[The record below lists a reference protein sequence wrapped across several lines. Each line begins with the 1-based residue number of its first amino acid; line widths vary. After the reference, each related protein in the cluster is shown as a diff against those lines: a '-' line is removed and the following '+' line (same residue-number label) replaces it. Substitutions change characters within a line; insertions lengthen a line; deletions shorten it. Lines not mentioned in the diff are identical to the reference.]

1 MCLGFLIGAERQH
14 YYNYLII
21 VMTVVAAMMSI
32 DAMVNLIDLAFACMA
47 IPTMIS
53 ALLLSRRVMAA
64 ARVYFNKLDA
74 G

>member
-1 MCLGFLIGAERQH
+1 
-14 YYNYLII
+14 
-21 VMTVVAAMMSI
+21 
-32 DAMVNLIDLAFACMA
+32 MA

-64 ARVYFNKLDA
+64 ARVYFSKLDA

>member
-1 MCLGFLIGAERQH
+1 MARRTEWAVDKGRPGMEV
-14 YYNYLII
+14 